1 MLQCPWQTH
10 CHKGMYPSA
19 SDTAHHGNI
28 PSRALIWADCTATKK
43 VIFHKYFT
51 VLKPTD
57 LFFYVFFPVI
67 NFRYGYWRL
76 ISLLF
81 RNQQTSKKFPNSDT
95 LQLQHWHGLSE
106 LLLVRWNKHEQD
118 THESLRMETP
128 EGRTQSRAL
137 QKGWDHTRLPVFKH
151 SYISTSIYKL
161 HFSEGLPAIPCRK
174 LNLLF

>member
-1 MLQCPWQTH
+1 METSQS
-10 CHKGMYPSA
+10 G
-19 SDTAHHGNI
+19 
-28 PSRALIWADCTATKK
+28 PSRADCTATKK

-95 LQLQHWHGLSE
+95 LQFQHWHGLSE
-106 LLLVRWNKHEQD
+106 LLVVRWNKHEQD
-118 THESLRMETP
+118 THGSLRMET

-137 QKGWDHTRLPVFKH
+137 QKPWDHTRLPICKH

-161 HFSEGLPAIPCRK
+161 HFSGGLPAIPCRK
-174 LNLLF
+174 LNSLF